1 MAASPNA
8 PTRDDDPP
16 HPNFDG
22 IVFYATTDRAGIV
35 ATPAS
40 GQSRPPVS
48 FLPLDVAVG
57 FAAEISDQVIRIRR
71 VDPAS
76 YLAAY
81 LEDMLDDF
89 TDAIQACRPTPKD
102 PT

>member
-1 MAASPNA
+1 MALSPTV

-22 IVFYATTDRAGIV
+22 IYFQATTDRTGVV
-35 ATPAS
+35 AMPMSA
-40 GQSRPPVS
+40 QNAPPVS
-48 FLPLDVAVG
+48 FLPLPVAINL
-57 FAAEISDQVIRIRR
+57 AAEISDQIIRIRR

-76 YLAAY
+76 YLATY

-89 TDAIQACRPTPKD
+89 TDAIEACRPTPKD
-102 PT
+102 T